1 MKTLIVLAFVLGIT
15 TGLFAKD
22 KLVMYDKDTKEIQA
36 VVISTSAVKNDTSI
50 RNIYL
55 EKDVIS
61 YGTTDK
67 MSIIAIDEKT
77 LPADIT
83 TKTYKID
90 TDKKEIF
97 EEVILEEI
105 K

>member
-1 MKTLIVLAFVLGIT
+1 MKFLICLAFILGLS

-36 VVISTSAVKNDTSI
+36 VVVSTSAVKKDTSR

-55 EKDVIS
+55 EKDIIS
-61 YGTTDK
+61 YETTDK
-67 MSIIAIDEKT
+67 MSIIAVDEKVI
-77 LPADIT
+77 PADIT

-97 EEVILEEI
+97 EEVILEE
-105 K
+105 